1 MSKQENNDNYEYKKF
16 VKLLRM
22 LTIIIVVSLF
32 VVLSIY
38 FNNFWLSLISIP
50 ILMVT
55 KIFE

>member
-1 MSKQENNDNYEYKKF
+1 MSNQENNDNYEYKKF

-55 KIFE
+55 EFFE